1 MGEIARESTGSK
13 FCERTAI
20 ERPCINL
27 RSFEWRAGDDDDEFI
42 AGTAVADFIHTLP
55 LSNTTAAREENG
67 EA

>member
-1 MGEIARESTGSK
+1 VKARQLCEST
-13 FCERTAI
+13 AV

-42 AGTAVADFIHTLP
+42 AGTVAAFIHTLP